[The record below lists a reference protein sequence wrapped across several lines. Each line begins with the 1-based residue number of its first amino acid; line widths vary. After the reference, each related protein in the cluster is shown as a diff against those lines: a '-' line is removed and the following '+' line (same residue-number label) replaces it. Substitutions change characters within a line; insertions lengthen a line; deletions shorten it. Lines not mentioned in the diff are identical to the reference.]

1 MINYI
6 EPEDLKSIVKDPSL
20 VPLKDYVIIDVRDLD
35 YQGGHIPGAVNVP
48 AHELMDK
55 TNVLVDDYKDV
66 PLVIFHCA
74 LSQVRGPKSA
84 RIYNETKNLL
94 RPDSSQQ
101 SYKVKVLR
109 GGFEGWHAKF
119 KQDQSLL
126 ESYDPAVW
134 QWAT

>member
-1 MINYI
+1 MTSYI
-6 EPEDLKSIVKDPSL
+6 EPEDLKSIVKDSSL
-20 VPLKDYVIIDVRDLD
+20 TPQKDYVIVDVRDLD
-35 YQGGHIPGAVNVP
+35 YEGGHIPGAVNVP

-55 TNVLVDDYKDV
+55 ANTLVEEYKDV

-84 RIYNETKNLL
+84 RIYNETKSLL
-94 RPDSSQQ
+94 KPESTQQ
-101 SYKVKVLR
+101 VKILR